1 MKELLNTFDE
11 TKIFKDLLPY
21 YLKKE
26 TITSSDKEALLQ
38 YSAVNLDLLGLIGLL
53 TNNTPRILLGKICY
67 DPIIREKCNETNHT
81 LQDIDAIADSYM
93 DVEHS
98 EADEYV
104 IRQVILKYSKN
115 LIDQNG
121 NSLK

>member
-21 YLKKE
+21 YLKKP
-26 TITSSDKEALLQ
+26 TITSLDKEALLQ

-53 TNNTPRILLGKICY
+53 TKNIPRILLGKICY
-67 DPIIREKCNETNHT
+67 NPIVREKCNEIVHT
-81 LQDIDAIADSYM
+81 LQDLEAIADSYM

-104 IRQVILKYSKN
+104 IRQVILNYPKKKS
-115 LIDQNG
+115 Q
-121 NSLK
+121 SR